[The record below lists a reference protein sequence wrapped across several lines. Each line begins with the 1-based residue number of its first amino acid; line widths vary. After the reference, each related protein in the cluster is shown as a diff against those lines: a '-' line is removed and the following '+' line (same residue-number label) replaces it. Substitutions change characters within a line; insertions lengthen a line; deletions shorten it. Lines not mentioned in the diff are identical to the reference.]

1 MRAKIAKNVVTL
13 DGKQLPINTLGEGKG
28 CYLEILQTIDN
39 QLMAMLT
46 HHSKVL
52 MVRVDIHL
60 QPNEYPSD
68 NHIMSHYIKK
78 LRKWAEKKYKISRL
92 GFVWCREL
100 CKSKKLHYHVMI
112 LIDGNK
118 VQDHRTI
125 LAKSKRLAASYE
137 HLGYGSVP
145 ILADCFHMIHRGD
158 KLAYNTAFR
167 HASYLAKERTKD
179 NHHLSDKG
187 KNYSSSRI
195 KPSSRVLKSTIF
207 SAKDKMMI
215 EYDLAPKRKPQAKKQ
230 PVKPPLSAT
239 EYKDLIAAKLK
250 EKPVHLMTDAE
261 RQLPLF

>member
-1 MRAKIAKNVVTL
+1 MRIKVAENVVTI
-13 DGKQLPINTLGEGKG
+13 DNKRLPINTLGQGKG
-28 CYLEILQTIDN
+28 CYLEVLQTIDD

-46 HHSKVL
+46 HHNKVL

-60 QPNEYPSD
+60 QDGEFPSD
-68 NHIMSHYIKK
+68 NEVMSHYIRK

-92 GFVWCREL
+92 GFVWVREL

-137 HLGYGSVP
+137 HLGYGAVP

-179 NHHLSDKG
+179 NHHLSSKG

-195 KPSSRVLKSTIF
+195 KPSSRVLKSSIF
-207 SAKDKMMI
+207 SAKDKLMI
-215 EYDLAPKRKPQAKKQ
+215 EYSLKPKRKPQTTEQPKKQ
-230 PVKPPLSAT
+230 SLSAT
-239 EYKDLIAAKLK
+239 KYQDLIAAKLK